1 MKTIGR
7 TGVSPQEFRQTIE
20 GLTAQHTAK
29 QGEIKRL
36 QAQAWDQLEAS
47 PPSALKDVFLDAVAK
62 RVGVDRAFHSLLAEV
77 SPVKLYELKR
87 AYDEETR
94 LASAVK
100 SFEALAKS
108 LRGVESA
115 PDDAPIEAVYAR
127 QDFGARTQ
135 LLDDLKTVRTALAAL
150 GEGVKEA
157 GLFPKKQ
164 LDRIEERART
174 DVNALVEAR
183 DQSLA
188 GLPQGRVL
196 SAKDLPT
203 VASSADALGKIL
215 GQPELAAA
223 LTAAADRVKP
233 AEKAEF
239 ASNLA
244 ALAVL
249 ADTART
255 APDYSTTGASWS
267 YPRSRMDYRA
277 RRFDSWDL
285 FAAEG
290 RRENTE
296 ARLGTL
302 AKAVTNAAE
311 PSAELAKSLVEGF
324 LREIGVAPNTS
335 KDWKVDAASV
345 RKALQHEAFLPLRSL
360 NENLGEMQQQRGAAA
375 HADEIRQVV
384 ENVTQHV
391 LQGDYREWR
400 YESPKSAKQLS
411 VLTAAQRED
420 WKKGLEL
427 ESPSAGGGKLKTREE
442 DGVELLWV
450 TKIGGPSHGFDY
462 GPHCL
467 LPLLANGRTKAILVD
482 DDRWPHNAA
491 ARCYLRVL
499 SREDGSPV
507 LFLEPLQRDFPHR
520 DAMKDKNEDTMFR
533 LAQVQHALA
542 KAKEL
547 GVPLTVSAYDDF
559 ALRELGVPFKR
570 DDQKIVIEAS
580 AGVFEA
586 SDTMFQGHDFPQTK
600 RMVSEPT
607 GARVLVDPR
616 NIGELA

>member
-29 QGEIKRL
+29 QTEVRKL
-36 QAQAWDQLEAS
+36 QAEAWDQLEAA
-47 PPSALKDVFLDAVAK
+47 PPSALKDMFLDAVAK

-77 SPVKLYELKR
+77 SPVKTYELKR

-100 SFEALAKS
+100 SFEALCKS

-115 PDDAPIEAVYAR
+115 PDGAGIEAVYAR
-127 QDFGARTQ
+127 QDHDTRAT
-135 LLDDLKTVRTALAAL
+135 LLSDLRAVRTALAAV

-164 LDRIEERART
+164 LDRIEERARA
-174 DVNALVEAR
+174 DVSALVDAR
-183 DQSLA
+183 DASVG
-188 GLPQGRVL
+188 GLPVG
-196 SAKDLPT
+196 K
-203 VASSADALGKIL
+203 VATAASIGNATAAINLLGEALGKDVTAPL
-215 GQPELAAA
+215 FGALA
-223 LTAAADRVKP
+223 RVGP
-233 AEKAEF
+233 RDKAEVEQ
-239 ASNLA
+239 NLI

-267 YPRSRMDYRA
+267 YPRSRTDYRA
-277 RRFDSWDL
+277 RRFDAWDL

-296 ARLGTL
+296 ARLGNL
-302 AKAVTNAAE
+302 AKAVGASEDPARAL
-311 PSAELAKSLVEGF
+311 SKGLVDAF
-324 LREIGVAPNTS
+324 LREVGVPEKTS
-335 KDWKVDAASV
+335 KTWNVTAASV
-345 RKALQHEAFLPLRSL
+345 RKALEHEAFLPLRSL
-360 NENLGEMQQQRGAAA
+360 NENLGEMQQQKGAAA
-375 HADEIRQVV
+375 HADEIRKVV
-384 ENVTQHV
+384 EDVTQHV
-391 LQGDYREWR
+391 LEGDYREWR

-411 VLTAAQRED
+411 VLSNEQRAG

-427 ESPSAGGGKLKTREE
+427 ESPSANGGKLKTREE

-482 DDRWPHNAA
+482 DDRWPQNAA

-520 DAMKDKNEDTMFR
+520 DVHQNKNEDTAFR

-542 KAKEL
+542 KSREL

-559 ALRELGVPFKR
+559 ALKHLGVPFKR

-607 GARVLVDPR
+607 GARVIVDPR